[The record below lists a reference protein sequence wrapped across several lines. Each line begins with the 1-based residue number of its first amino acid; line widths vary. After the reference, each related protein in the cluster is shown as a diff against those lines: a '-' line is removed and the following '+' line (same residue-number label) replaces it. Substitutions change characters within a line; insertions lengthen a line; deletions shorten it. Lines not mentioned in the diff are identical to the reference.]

1 MLLACSHAWLLLQAD
16 LASLAADAALLP
28 LLCQMLDEDLYAE
41 SRAAAAAAAG
51 DLLGTLS
58 SNPSAISPAAH
69 SPDDGVD
76 AHMADAR
83 DAAAGEGPDGMAAG
97 AAALAINALAPA
109 LLKRLD
115 DSSDAVRVAAAD
127 ALERLAVCL
136 STAHGRQGLGNS
148 SGPGSSAGVGG
159 DRCERHAAAAAA
171 ALLVRAVQA
180 MRHVNSASCR
190 ALQLCSTFQ
199 LSWDLTSNKFL
210 TSPCV
215 HISGEHPEGKWQWV
229 PQCSPAISSIASPS
243 SCMEI
248 CSVHA
253 GCAGARGRSVAISG
267 SRHTPGRMR
276 ICGGRAP
283 GRACRG
289 AERSCPPWRK
299 LCACGGHRRM
309 RRCTWQ

>member
-1 MLLACSHAWLLLQAD
+1 
-16 LASLAADAALLP
+16 
-28 LLCQMLDEDLYAE
+28 MLDEDLYAE

-69 SPDDGVD
+69 SPDDGADV
-76 AHMADAR
+76 HMADAR
-83 DAAAGEGPDGMAAG
+83 DAAAGEGSDGRVAG
-97 AAALAINALAPA
+97 AAALAIDALAPA

-136 STAHGRQGLGNS
+136 STAYGRQGLGNS

-171 ALLVRAVQA
+171 ALLVRAMQA

-190 ALQLCSTFQ
+190 ALQLCSAFQ
-199 LSWDLTSNKFL
+199 LSWGLTSNEFL

-215 HISGEHPEGKWQWV
+215 HISGEHPKGKWQWV
-229 PQCSPAISSIASPS
+229 PQCSSGRHFRAWQVLLHAWRFAQYMRVCRCTRRTRRQQWQPP
-243 SCMEI
+243 
-248 CSVHA
+248 HA
-253 GCAGARGRSVAISG
+253 GPHAH
-267 SRHTPGRMR
+267 SRRPRPRPCM
-276 ICGGRAP
+276 
-283 GRACRG
+283 
-289 AERSCPPWRK
+289 
-299 LCACGGHRRM
+299 LRR
-309 RRCTWQ
+309 